1 MAALASAA
9 ALADPRS
16 LWLGAPT
23 GDDSRRSPDEVRL
36 INEMTA
42 QEVETFLTANAV
54 DMGAANQ
61 LRREP
66 VHIALAVIE
75 RGPLRSC
82 RDPSGVI
89 VARIRD
95 AKKGTLGPAR
105 TGTGAVVKQQV
116 PMAPVQT
123 VDPNMSEI
131 DKFLTMNRIDAA
143 GVISLKSESLD
154 VQQVVMSKGPLINST
169 NPSASLVSRIRLAKE
184 PGAMPGMPG
193 MPLAPGLVPGQP
205 PPPAGTPAL
214 AIMPPP
220 PAFTDTTSDMSD
232 EAKRAIEKLG
242 QSIALQAPA
251 PPGLIPQPI
260 AQENGNGQNSAISN
274 VDDKRLQDEALRAIQ
289 GLNDSVL

>member
-1 MAALASAA
+1 MALP
-9 ALADPRS
+9 ADPRS
-16 LWLGAPT
+16 LWLGAPN

-36 INEMTA
+36 VNEMTS
-42 QEVETFLTANAV
+42 QEVETFLAANAV

-82 RDPSGVI
+82 RDPNGVI

-105 TGTGAVVKQQV
+105 TGSGAKQHM
-116 PMAPVQT
+116 PMPPVQS

-131 DKFLTMNRIDAA
+131 DKFLTINRIDAA
-143 GVISLKSESLD
+143 GVIALKAESLD
-154 VQQVVMSKGPLINST
+154 TQIAVMSKGPLINST

-184 PGAMPGMPG
+184 PGAMPGA
-193 MPLAPGLVPGQP
+193 PLIPGLVQGQP

-214 AIMPPP
+214 ALMPPP
-220 PAFTDTTSDMSD
+220 PAIADLSGAMSE
-232 EAKRAIEKLG
+232 EAKKAIEKLG
-242 QSIALQAPA
+242 QSQAPA
-251 PPGLIPQPI
+251 LPGLVRPPF
-260 AQENGNGQNSAISN
+260 AGGENGDNQHSPINN
-274 VDDKRLQDEALRAIQ
+274 LDDKRLQDEALKAIQ
-289 GLNDSVL
+289 GLNYADL

>member
-1 MAALASAA
+1 M
-9 ALADPRS
+9 
-16 LWLGAPT
+16 
-23 GDDSRRSPDEVRL
+23 

-42 QEVETFLTANAV
+42 QEVETFLAANAV
-54 DMGAANQ
+54 DMGAGNQ

-82 RDPSGVI
+82 RDPNGVI

-95 AKKGTLGPAR
+95 AKKGILGPAQ
-105 TGTGAVVKQQV
+105 TGPAARSQPQM
-116 PMAPVQT
+116 PPVQVS

-131 DKFLTMNRIDAA
+131 DKFLTINRIDAA

-154 VQQVVMSKGPLINST
+154 VQIAVMSKGPLVNST

-184 PGAMPGMPG
+184 PGAMPGMP
-193 MPLAPGLVPGQP
+193 LVPGLVSGQP

-220 PAFTDTTSDMSD
+220 PAITDTSFGDMSAD
-232 EAKRAIEKLG
+232 VQKAIQKLG
-242 QSIALQAPA
+242 QSQAPA
-251 PPGLIPQPI
+251 PPGLAPPPPSVLPVGG
-260 AQENGNGQNSAISN
+260 ENGNNSNSLIN
-274 VDDKRLQDEALRAIQ
+274 NIDDKRLQDEALKAIQ
-289 GLNDSVL
+289 GLNYADL

>member
-1 MAALASAA
+1 M
-9 ALADPRS
+9 
-16 LWLGAPT
+16 
-23 GDDSRRSPDEVRL
+23 

-42 QEVETFLTANAV
+42 QEVETFLSANAV
-54 DMGAANQ
+54 DMGAGNQ

-95 AKKGTLGPAR
+95 AKKGTLGPAPNR
-105 TGTGAVVKQQV
+105 QGSGAVKSHA
-116 PMAPVQT
+116 PMPPVQS

-143 GVISLKSESLD
+143 GVISLKSESFD
-154 VQQVVMSKGPLINST
+154 VQVAVMSKGPLINST

-184 PGAMPGMPG
+184 PGAMPGMP
-193 MPLAPGLVPGQP
+193 LAPGLVHGQP

-214 AIMPPP
+214 ALMPPP
-220 PAFTDTTSDMSD
+220 PAMTDSGDMSD

-251 PPGLIPQPI
+251 PPGLIPQPPVGD
-260 AQENGNGQNSAISN
+260 ENGNGQNSTIN
-274 VDDKRLQDEALRAIQ
+274 NLDDKRLQDEALRAIQ
-289 GLNDSVL
+289 GLNYADL